1 MIGLY
6 VFLAAVSGFVMVA
19 LAAYGAH
26 GGGPQG
32 LPNPALFQT
41 AWQIHAVQTAV
52 LVALGM
58 CRRPNAWLYGAFWLM
73 LGGTVFFCGSLYGL
87 GLGWWA
93 RGSVIT
99 PIGGVM
105 LIVGWFALAISGLF
119 RLGYRSDTS
128 RPPNE

>member
-6 VFLAAVSGFVMVA
+6 VFLAAVSGLAMVA

-58 CRRPNAWLYGAFWLM
+58 CRRPNAWLYSAFWLM
-73 LGGTVFFCGSLYGL
+73 LGGTVFFCGPLYAVGL
-87 GLGWWA
+87 GKLTS
-93 RGSVIT
+93 GSVVT
-99 PIGGVM
+99 PVGGVM
-105 LIVGWFALAISGLF
+105 LMGGWFALAISGLF
-119 RLGYRSDTS
+119 RLGYRKEPDT
-128 RPPNE
+128 

>member
-26 GGGPQG
+26 GGGPAG

-52 LVALGM
+52 LV
-58 CRRPNAWLYGAFWLM
+58 RK
-73 LGGTVFFCGSLYGL
+73 
-87 GLGWWA
+87 
-93 RGSVIT
+93 SV
-99 PIGGVM
+99 V
-105 LIVGWFALAISGLF
+105 
-119 RLGYRSDTS
+119 
-128 RPPNE
+128 